1 MKKLNTNKDK
11 FGGFKVPD
19 NYFETFSANLIS
31 KIYDETSNKTLHPTG
46 FKTPDGYFENLNTN
60 MRIPTTAQ
68 KGKVKPLF
76 QSNNLIIKTI
86 AIAATV
92 ILILVL
98 SINKDEEINF
108 SQLEVASIENYIL
121 NSEVNTSDIA
131 QYITEDD
138 LTNSFD
144 LMTAVNEENL
154 ENYLINNADL
164 ETLLIN

>member
-1 MKKLNTNKDK
+1 MKKTNSNKDK
-11 FGGFKVPD
+11 FGGFSVPE
-19 NYFETFSANLIS
+19 NYFETFGANLIS
-31 KIYDETSNKTLHPTG
+31 KINDETSNKTLHPKG

-60 MRIPTTAQ
+60 IYIPITEP
-68 KGKVKPLF
+68 KEKVKPLF
-76 QSNNLIIKTI
+76 QSNNLLIKTL

-98 SINKDEEINF
+98 TINKDEETNF
-108 SQLEVASIENYIL
+108 SRLEVASIENYIL
-121 NSEVNTSDIA
+121 NSEVNTSDIT

-138 LTNSFD
+138 LNNFFD
-144 LMTAVNEENL
+144 VMTDVNEENL